1 MNSPLIS
8 LANACYFAAAL
19 VALPSMVVVTLYAVV
34 RIRLWLAPT
43 ASSDVL
49 AGVQNPDAILLMLG
63 GFARG
68 LDALVGAMARFGQFA
83 LGILA
88 ALAAAGLVLALTLF
102 LTGRGLHA
110 QEAWARGLG
119 GVLAGGLLLLS
130 LLAFLSLRGPLAL
143 VAAAVTAAS
152 GYALVLLWRGFPA

>member
-8 LANACYFAAAL
+8 LANTCYVAAAL
-19 VALPSMVVVTLYAVV
+19 VGLPSAMVVTFYAVV
-34 RIRLWLAPT
+34 RIRLWLAP
-43 ASSDVL
+43 AGSADVL
-49 AGVQNPDAILLMLG
+49 AGVQNPDAILLILG
-63 GFARG
+63 GFSRG
-68 LDALVGAMARFGQFA
+68 LGALAGAVAKFGHFA
-83 LGILA
+83 LGVLA
-88 ALAAAGLVLALTLF
+88 ALAAAGLVLALALF

-119 GVLAGGLLLLS
+119 GVLAGGVFLLS

-143 VAAAVTAAS
+143 VAATTSAAS